1 MNAKHAFT
9 RLGLSL
15 ALPLLMS
22 SNLALAHAGHDHSG
36 HAEQPPAARQEKASV
51 RFADVSLLDQDG
63 MPVRLEKDLVGDHLV
78 VMGFIYTSC
87 TTVCPVVSSIMGKV
101 QQQLGGRV
109 GEEIHLVSISVD
121 PQRDDSKRLQSYAKA
136 FQKGPGW
143 SWLTGTPYAI
153 TETLKGLGS
162 FSADLSQ
169 HPPLILVGDGRSG
182 HWTRYYGFT
191 DPAVLVAEI
200 NRLSARRVHAKSTA
214 IAEHH
219 ADHTGD
225 HNEVQP

>member
-1 MNAKHAFT
+1 MNAKHSYQLLA
-9 RLGLSL
+9 LSL
-15 ALPLLMS
+15 ALA
-22 SNLALAHAGHDHSG
+22 SNLALAHAGHDHNG
-36 HAEQPPAARQEKASV
+36 HAEQPPAARQEKTSV
-51 RFADVSLLDQDG
+51 RFADVSLLNQDG

-109 GEEIHLVSISVD
+109 GEEIHMVSISVD
-121 PQRDDSKRLQSYAKA
+121 PQRDDAKRLQDYAKT

-143 SWLTGTPYAI
+143 SWLTGTPYAV

-191 DPAVLVAEI
+191 DPTVLIEEI

-214 IAEHH
+214 IADHH
-219 ADHTGD
+219 
-225 HNEVQP
+225 EVQP

>member
-1 MNAKHAFT
+1 MNAKPACT
-9 RLGLSL
+9 LLALSL
-15 ALPLLMS
+15 ALAS
-22 SNLALAHAGHDHSG
+22 QLALAHAGHDHG
-36 HAEQPPAARQEKASV
+36 APAAAPPAAHQEKASV

-63 MPVRLEKDLVGDHLV
+63 MPVRLERDLVGEHLV

-109 GEEIHLVSISVD
+109 GEEVRLVSISVD
-121 PQRDDSKRLQSYAKA
+121 PQRDDAKRLQRYAKA
-136 FQKGPGW
+136 FQHGPGW
-143 SWLTGTPYAI
+143 SWLTGSPYAI
-153 TETLKGLGS
+153 SETLKGLGS

-191 DPAVLVAEI
+191 DPDVLVGEI
-200 NRLSARRVHAKSTA
+200 NRLSARRVHAKGTA

-219 ADHTGD
+219 G
-225 HNEVQP
+225 VQP

>member
-1 MNAKHAFT
+1 MNATHACK
-9 RLGLSL
+9 LLALSL
-15 ALPLLMS
+15 ALAGF
-22 SNLALAHAGHDHSG
+22 SNLALAHAGHDHNSP
-36 HAEQPPAARQEKASV
+36 AEPQAAARQEKASV
-51 RFADVSLLDQDG
+51 RFADVSLLDQNG
-63 MPVRLEKDLVGDHLV
+63 MPVRLEKDLVGEHLV

-109 GEEIHLVSISVD
+109 GEEIRLVSISVD

-136 FQKGPGW
+136 FQHGPGW
-143 SWLTGTPYAI
+143 SWLTGSPYAI

-162 FSADLSQ
+162 FSADLTQ

-191 DPAVLVAEI
+191 DPAVLIAEI

-214 IAEHH
+214 IADHH
-219 ADHTGD
+219 
-225 HNEVQP
+225 EVQP

>member
-1 MNAKHAFT
+1 MNAKPACQ
-9 RLGLSL
+9 LLALSL
-15 ALPLLMS
+15 ALAS
-22 SNLALAHAGHDHSG
+22 TLALAHGGHDHSG
-36 HAEQPPAARQEKASV
+36 HAQQPPAAHQEKASL

-63 MPVRLEKDLVGDHLV
+63 MPVRLERDLVGEHLV

-109 GEEIHLVSISVD
+109 GDEIKLVSISVD
-121 PQRDDSKRLQSYAKA
+121 PQRDDAKRLQTYAKS

-169 HPPLILVGDGRSG
+169 HPPLIIVGDGRTG

-191 DPAVLVAEI
+191 DPAVLVEEI

-214 IAEHH
+214 VAEHH
-219 ADHTGD
+219 
-225 HNEVQP
+225 EVQP

>member
-1 MNAKHAFT
+1 MNARHSCK
-9 RLGLSL
+9 LL
-15 ALPLLMS
+15 ALSMAMAS
-22 SNLALAHAGHDHSG
+22 QLALAHAGHDHSG
-36 HAEQPPAARQEKASV
+36 HAPQPPTAHQEKASV

-109 GEEIHLVSISVD
+109 GEEIRLVSISVD

-136 FQKGPGW
+136 FQHGPGW
-143 SWLTGTPYAI
+143 SWLTGSPYAI

-169 HPPLILVGDGRSG
+169 HPPLIMVGDGHSG
-182 HWTRYYGFT
+182 YWTRYYGFT
-191 DPAVLVAEI
+191 DPAVLIDEI

-214 IAEHH
+214 IAEHQ
-219 ADHTGD
+219 
-225 HNEVQP
+225 EVQP

>member
-1 MNAKHAFT
+1 MNAKHSCKLLA
-9 RLGLSL
+9 LSL
-15 ALPLLMS
+15 ALAGF
-22 SNLALAHAGHDHSG
+22 SNLALAHAGHDHNAP
-36 HAEQPPAARQEKASV
+36 AEPQAAARQEKASV
-51 RFADVSLLDQDG
+51 RFADVSLLDQNG

-109 GEEIHLVSISVD
+109 GEEIRLVSISVD
-121 PQRDDSKRLQSYAKA
+121 PQRDDSRRLQNYAKA
-136 FQKGPGW
+136 FQHGPGW
-143 SWLTGTPYAI
+143 SWLTGSPYAI

-162 FSADLSQ
+162 FSADLTQ

-191 DPAVLVAEI
+191 DPAVLIGEI

-214 IAEHH
+214 IAEHQ
-219 ADHTGD
+219 
-225 HNEVQP
+225 EVQP